1 MTVQTPTSD
10 STFQQLIKFRPNRNQ
25 VVSFTISLILA
36 IMLWGWVTQIQD
48 PFDSKTLAGNTI
60 QVGSLPEDLQIVT
73 SLPDARVTLEGAR
86 SQVQPIRQSDI
97 TVTADTSSVTGPGT
111 YQVPVLVSGAD
122 VSKVTVDPGQITLQ
136 VDERMSRVVPVKVS
150 TGESMSEAIGNEIV
164 PSVSQVTVSGPR
176 SAVER
181 VTEVILPVTLDE
193 AQVSDYDS
201 LVTPYAVDAEGLR
214 INEVEILPSTI
225 PVTVEVQRRGK
236 SISVIPNITGVPA
249 EGYTI
254 QVRRALPDTIV
265 VDGPEEALADL
276 LFVNTEAVDVTDAT
290 RSISTTV
297 GIADLPEG
305 VTIIDPPNG
314 QIEVRVAIEDTSTS
328 SQTLTG
334 LPIAVLGLE
343 PGLTAEI
350 EPTSISIQVSA
361 PLDILQIMTPS
372 DITVLVD
379 LTGLEPGTH
388 VIVPEVTL
396 PSGATWASGDPNAA
410 RIIVVISEDPNA
422 TPVVVSATPQATPP

>member
-1 MTVQTPTSD
+1 MQTPSD
-10 STFQQLIKFRPNRNQ
+10 SRFQQLIKFRPNRNQ
-25 VVSFTISLILA
+25 VVSFTVSLILA

-48 PFDSKTLAGNTI
+48 PFDEKTLAGNTM
-60 QVGSLPEDLQIVT
+60 QAGTLPDHLQLVT
-73 SLPDARVTLEGAR
+73 SLPDARVTLEGSR
-86 SQVQPIRQSDI
+86 SQVDPIRQSDI
-97 TVTADTSSVTGPGT
+97 TVTADTSGITEAGT
-111 YQVPVLVSGAD
+111 FKVPVLVSGAD
-122 VSKVTVDPGQITLQ
+122 VNRVTVDPGQVTIQ
-136 VDERMSRVVPVKVS
+136 VDERMSRIVPVKVS
-150 TGESMSEAIGNEIV
+150 TGDVSAEEIGNEIV

-176 SAVER
+176 TAVER
-181 VTEVILPVTLDE
+181 VTEVILPVTMDE
-193 AQVSDYDS
+193 AQVTDYDT
-201 LVTPYAVDAEGLR
+201 LVTPYAVDAQGLR

-225 PVTVEVQRRGK
+225 AITVEVERRGK

-254 QVRRALPDTIV
+254 QVRRALPDTIT

-305 VTIIDPPNG
+305 VTVIDPPSG
-314 QIEVRVAIEDTSTS
+314 QIEIRVAIEDTSTS

-334 LPIAVLGLE
+334 LPIEVLGLE
-343 PGLTAEI
+343 PGLSAEI
-350 EPTSISIQVSA
+350 DPTSVSIQVSA
-361 PLDILQIMTPS
+361 PLDILQLMTPS

-396 PSGATWASGDPNAA
+396 PQGATWASGDPNAA
-410 RIIVVISEDPNA
+410 RIIVVITEDPEA
-422 TPVVVSATPQATPP
+422 TPVATPATPQATPP